1 MCIKPLSYHILF
13 NNISFSGNII
23 KIGNYAFGHLTFDS
37 LRTSVQK
44 FTPLIKLEFKME
56 LTRWTVSLGNGGE
69 FNGIIN
75 LLLENNNTIKID
87 DNIIEPCRRFDL
99 FIIGKILN

>member
-1 MCIKPLSYHILF
+1 MSYNILF
-13 NNISFSGNII
+13 SDVSFRGNII
-23 KIGNYAFGHLTFDS
+23 KIGNYAFGHLIFDS
-37 LRTSVQK
+37 LRTSVPK

-56 LTRWTVSLGNGGE
+56 LARWTVSLGNGGE

-87 DNIIEPCRRFDL
+87 DNIIEPYRRFDL
-99 FIIGKILN
+99 FIIGEIIN